1 MSLRT
6 QLEKIQADLG
16 NTSEEYDNF
25 DSVLDVLGVP
35 DTANKD
41 LYTCLIT
48 DRLDNATYGNSALK
62 TLIDAIKAVTDV
74 IPDSGALTS
83 IAQDATVAKSTQIDP
98 TITTATYTYLDAG
111 GAQDVVEVVNTD
123 KALVKGIFVDCT
135 TLTQNGT
142 LTFSV
147 KIDGTNYRV
156 VKSQSFTVASDDSI
170 YMPIDMAIDD
180 DFKFSY
186 TEGVDETADR
196 DLPYKLVYEVRG

>member
-1 MSLRT
+1 MSFKGKITRLRN
-6 QLEKIQADLG
+6 IQASTDAL
-16 NTSEEYDNF
+16 
-25 DSVLDVLGVP
+25 P
-35 DTANKD
+35 DDGELSSLAQ
-41 LYTCLIT
+41 
-48 DRLDNATYGNSALK
+48 NSTVAK
-62 TLIDAIKAVTDV
+62 
-74 IPDSGALTS
+74 
-83 IAQDATVAKSTQIDP
+83 DATVAKAAQLEP

-111 GAQDVVEVVNTD
+111 SAQDIVEVVNTD

-156 VKSQSFTVASDDSI
+156 VKSQAFTVASDDSI

-186 TEGVDETADR
+186 TEGGDEGADR